1 MQTRKAQAKVTLQT
15 LRAMKETGE
24 RIAMLT
30 AYDATFARLLDQAG
44 VEILLVGDSAGMVV
58 AGHANTLPVTMEES
72 IYHCRAVARGVERA
86 QIVGDMPFMSYQVS
100 LEEGVRNA
108 GRLVK
113 EGGAEAVKLEGG
125 AEYAEL
131 ARRLSRIGIP
141 VMGHLGLTPQSVH
154 QMGGFKVQGRD
165 AASATRILADA
176 RALEEAGCYALVL
189 EGIPRDLA
197 RQVTEAVT
205 IPTIGIG
212 AGPECDG
219 QVLVI
224 YDLLGMNEQF
234 RPKFVK
240 RYEQLGVRI
249 RTAVEE
255 FVTEVK
261 SGHFPTEE
269 HSFSGVAPAPATPYG
284 GIRAAAAGRGELPAE
299 LPTVGAPSKVIP
311 LPACGWPQSLDK

>member
-284 GIRAAAAGRGELPAE
+284 GIRAAAAGRGELPAV